1 MTRFLAGLLVAAL
14 AAAAAALGTH
24 SGLAWPT
31 EQAAVA
37 GLAAGLAV
45 SIMFAALSVRWSASG
60 MRSSILMTVFL
71 AGASL
76 MSLEMASFRLSEPFF
91 GSDITVW
98 GSLISVFLG
107 GLAVGAMAGG
117 RLADWRPGL
126 AKLGMVLIAGGAVTL
141 IIPFCC
147 KAVFDWTYPGEG
159 APLPAEWGTGGGG
172 SADGTLNVYVP
183 PDLRWPA
190 LLAGTILFGIPATL
204 LGMASPYAARL
215 FVREL
220 QHMGGGVGQVYG
232 ISTVGSIVGTL
243 GTAFYLVSWLG
254 TRRLLEANGMLL
266 VALGIELVLAAA
278 LRRSQPENMG

>member
-1 MTRFLAGLLVAAL
+1 MTRFLAGLLIAVL
-14 AAAAAALGTH
+14 AAAAAAIGTRY
-24 SGLAWPT
+24 GLAWPT

-45 SIMFAALSVRWSASG
+45 SVMFAALGVRWSASG

-76 MSLEMASFRLSEPFF
+76 MSLEMASFRLSEPVF
-91 GSDITVW
+91 GSDIAVW

-126 AKLGMVLIAGGAVTL
+126 AKLGVVLIAGGAVTL

-159 APLPAEWGTGGGG
+159 APLPAEWGTGGGTE
-172 SADGTLNVYVP
+172 GTLNVYVP

-254 TRRLLEANGMLL
+254 TRWLLAANGMLL
-266 VALGIELVLAAA
+266 AALGIALVIAGI
-278 LRRSQPENMG
+278 LRRPPTESQA

>member
-1 MTRFLAGLLVAAL
+1 MTRFLAGLLVAVL
-14 AAAAAALGTH
+14 AAAAAAIGTRY
-24 SGLAWPT
+24 GLAWPT
-31 EQAAVA
+31 EHAAVA

-45 SIMFAALSVRWSASG
+45 SVMFAALSVRWSAAG
-60 MRSSILMTVFL
+60 TQSSILMTVFL

-76 MSLEMASFRLSEPFF
+76 MSLEMASFRLSEPVF
-91 GSDITVW
+91 GSDIAVW

-126 AKLGMVLIAGGAVTL
+126 AKLGIVLVAGGAVTL
-141 IIPFCC
+141 IIPFCY
-147 KAVFDWTYPGEG
+147 KAVFDWTFPGEG

-190 LLAGTILFGIPATL
+190 LLAGTILFGIPAIL

-215 FVREL
+215 FVHEL

-243 GTAFYLVSWLG
+243 GTAFYLVSWIG

-266 VALGIELVLAAA
+266 VALGIALAIAAA
-278 LRRSQPENMG
+278 LRRQTPETHA

>member
-1 MTRFLAGLLVAAL
+1 MTRFLAGLLVAVL
-14 AAAAAALGTH
+14 AAAAAAIGTRC
-24 SGLAWPT
+24 GLAWPK

-45 SIMFAALSVRWSASG
+45 SVMFSALSVRWSAAG
-60 MRSSILMTVFL
+60 TQSSILMTVFL

-76 MSLEMASFRLSEPFF
+76 MSLEMASFRLSEPVF
-91 GSDITVW
+91 GSDIAVW

-126 AKLGMVLIAGGAVTL
+126 AKLGIILVAGGAVTL
-141 IIPFCC
+141 LIPSCYQ
-147 KAVFDWTYPGEG
+147 AVFDWTFPGEG
-159 APLPAEWGTGGGG
+159 APLPAEWGTGGGT
-172 SADGTLNVYVP
+172 DGTLNVYVP

-190 LLAGTILFGIPATL
+190 LLAGTMLFGIPAIL

-215 FVREL
+215 FVHEL

-232 ISTVGSIVGTL
+232 ISTIGSIVGTL

-266 VALGIELVLAAA
+266 VALGIALAIAAA
-278 LRRSQPENMG
+278 LRRQTPETHT